1 VIRRL
6 AILASAALLAGC
18 ALVIN
23 VGYSLVDTALVWYV
37 RDYFPLDTR
46 QEATLKAGLAEVRQW
61 HCETQLPRYS
71 AWLRAVG
78 GELQRGITREDV
90 GRRAAEI
97 QAHWREVLERLAPV
111 LARTFATATDAQIA
125 ELAANFA
132 NGNREY
138 RGEWVD
144 LPPEALA
151 RKRYERAV
159 KQFSRWIGGLNAAQ
173 ADEVRRWSERFDPT
187 GAEWA
192 AYRERWQAA
201 FVETLKGRAQPAAY
215 GEAVARLFVDY
226 DATWSP
232 ELRRRIAANRGATL
246 DMIHD
251 VARLM
256 SDAQRVQAAE
266 RAESYAREFDRLACA
281 APQGAA
287 AATR

>member
-1 VIRRL
+1 MIRRL
-6 AILASAALLAGC
+6 VIFASAAALAGC

-23 VGYSLVDTALVWYV
+23 VGYSLVDSALVWYV
-37 RDYFPLDTR
+37 RDYFPMDAR

-78 GELQRGITREDV
+78 GELDRGMTRDEV

-111 LARTFATATDAQIA
+111 LERTFATATDAQIA

-132 NGNREY
+132 NSNRDY
-138 RGEWVD
+138 RRDWVD
-144 LPPEALA
+144 LPADALA

-159 KQFSRWIGGLNAAQ
+159 KQFSRWIGGLNAVQ

-201 FVETLKGRAQPAAY
+201 LLETLKARAQPAAS
-215 GEAVARLFVDY
+215 GDAVVRLFVDY
-226 DATWSP
+226 DVLWSP
-232 ELRRRIAANRGATL
+232 ELRRRIAANRSATL

-256 SDAQRVQAAE
+256 SDAQRRQAAE
-266 RAESYAREFDRLACA
+266 RAESYAREFDRLACT
-281 APQGAA
+281 APRPAA
-287 AATR
+287 AAPR